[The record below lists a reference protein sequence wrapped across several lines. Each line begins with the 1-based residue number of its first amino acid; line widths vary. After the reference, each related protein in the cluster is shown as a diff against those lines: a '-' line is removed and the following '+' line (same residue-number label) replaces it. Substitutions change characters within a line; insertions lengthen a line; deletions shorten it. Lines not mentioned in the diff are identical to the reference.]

1 MLYQR
6 SCSRQKVAVIAA
18 LVVPATR
25 DGVRCYFRLAPAV
38 SVDGRGVRA
47 FLRPLRRAA
56 PRPITLIWDRNTTHR
71 REPTKSWLVPQ
82 RHQIRIK
89 SLPPYAPE
97 LDPVELVWGY
107 TKLNPIANCARPD
120 LAALV
125 TATRRGTHY
134 VARRPWLLLAFLAHG
149 ALPLRLN

>member
-1 MLYQR
+1 MGGAYGPSSAR
-6 SCSRQKVAVIAA
+6 SGGRRLDPSPSSGIGTPHIAA
-18 LVVPATR
+18 N
-25 DGVRCYFRLAPAV
+25 
-38 SVDGRGVRA
+38 
-47 FLRPLRRAA
+47 RR
-56 PRPITLIWDRNTTHR
+56 RVG
-71 REPTKSWLVPQ
+71 SSQ

-107 TKLNPIANCARPD
+107 TKLNPIANCVRPD